1 MRPVVTFC
9 ALALAAG
16 LRAQADSA
24 QALLFNAS
32 YSLPMSASQVLE
44 RAGQAWAQ
52 SFAREPGARLNPAND
67 RPDQLEGSAHFNFRS
82 RALTGREETMGRVSY
97 RVRISATNGG
107 CEVTIGPFRHTGNRA
122 ALRGGTDL
130 GLVTA
135 AGPPLRR
142 PSGLSGRTAAA
153 LMAEIRQLARQKG
166 EKLLG
171 SFGALLRTGP

>member
-1 MRPVVTFC
+1 MVLLC
-9 ALALAAG
+9 AMVLAAG

-24 QALLFNAS
+24 QALLFSAS

-44 RAGQAWAQ
+44 RAREAWSQ

-82 RALTGREETMGRVSY
+82 TTLTGREETMGRVSY

-130 GLVTA
+130 GLITA
-135 AGPPLRR
+135 AGPPTHR
-142 PSGLSGRTAAA
+142 PPGLSGRTTTT
-153 LMAEIRQLARQKG
+153 LLGEIRQLARQKG
-166 EKLLG
+166 EGLLRN
-171 SFGALLRTGP
+171 FGALLRSEP